1 MGEGAVPQWSTPRVL
16 AVKRQVGA
24 DMLEIPE
31 ESPVLPAGLEKAACQ
46 KPGPWLHDVDIC
58 TWLALGSPTLLAA
71 A

>member
-1 MGEGAVPQWSTPRVL
+1 M
-16 AVKRQVGA
+16 KRQVGA

-58 TWLALGSPTLLAA
+58 TWLALGSLTLLAA